1 MILKQDWRQVFMAK
15 PNRSTL
21 SLVWRLLTLMK
32 TLLPWIILAV
42 GFAVMGFV
50 ITVSIPTGIAYLGLL
65 AIRQEVIPILALYL
79 LIALAFLRGFVRY
92 GEHYF
97 GHFVAFHSLAAFRN
111 LIFKKLRALSPACLD
126 SQDSGYLL
134 KMIGEDIEALE
145 VFFAHTIAPICT
157 AILSAG
163 LMFWYFCQSSWQLA
177 LLALATYACLAIV
190 IPIYFANILQV
201 LLKSQNEGRKDYLS
215 YFLESL
221 RSVKDLLQFQVLDE
235 QFERLIKKSN
245 HVNALDRN
253 VAQAQFLQ
261 MALTFFWL
269 GLMIL
274 AFSYMVFDGIYHD
287 SLSFDKGLLTFI
299 AFTASFSPFLE
310 LGRLPLGFKRA
321 MNAARNIFDLLD
333 ENVIVDEG
341 TKQIDRLR
349 SVSFEDLSFAYP
361 KRQELVFKDLSVTF
375 QEKGIIGIK
384 GESGSGK
391 STLVKLIMK
400 WYNWKT
406 GDIFLNDR
414 NSCLLNAAKLQDT
427 IAYVPQTAQL
437 FQQSIRENL
446 TFGRQDI
453 SDESIWNL
461 AEACGMKD
469 RLLACKEG
477 LDTIIKSPSDF
488 SAGEGQRLE
497 LMRALLKDASCYIF
511 DEPTSNLDSLY
522 EAILLDLIKTHCQG
536 LVFLISH
543 RPSTLAC
550 ADHLFCVKNGF
561 LKEVN
566 KK

>member
-1 MILKQDWRQVFMAK
+1 MAK

-177 LLALATYACLAIV
+177 LLALATYACLVIV

-274 AFSYMVFDGIYHD
+274 AFSYMVFDGICHD

-361 KRQELVFKDLSVTF
+361 KRQELVFKDLTVTF

-446 TFGRQDI
+446 IFGRQDI

-511 DEPTSNLDSLY
+511 DEPTSNLDSLN

-550 ADHLFCVKNGF
+550 VDHLFCVKNGS

>member
-1 MILKQDWRQVFMAK
+1 MAK

-361 KRQELVFKDLSVTF
+361 KRQELVFKDLTVTF

-511 DEPTSNLDSLY
+511 DEPTSNLDSLN

-550 ADHLFCVKNGF
+550 VDHLFCVKNGS

>member
-1 MILKQDWRQVFMAK
+1 MAK

-163 LMFWYFCQSSWQLA
+163 IMFWYFCQSSWQLA

-274 AFSYMVFDGIYHD
+274 AFSYMVFDGICHD

-511 DEPTSNLDSLY
+511 DEPTSNLDSLN

-550 ADHLFCVKNGF
+550 ADHLFCVKNGS

>member
-1 MILKQDWRQVFMAK
+1 MAK

-97 GHFVAFHSLAAFRN
+97 GHFVAFHSLAVFRN
-111 LIFKKLRALSPACLD
+111 LIFKKLRTLSPACLD

-274 AFSYMVFDGIYHD
+274 AFSYMVFDGICHD

-461 AEACGMKD
+461 AETCGMKD

-511 DEPTSNLDSLY
+511 DEPTSNLDSLN

-550 ADHLFCVKNGF
+550 ADHLFCVKNGS

>member
-1 MILKQDWRQVFMAK
+1 MAK

-111 LIFKKLRALSPACLD
+111 LTFKKLRALSPACLD

-274 AFSYMVFDGIYHD
+274 AFSYMVFDGICHD

-511 DEPTSNLDSLY
+511 DEPTSNLDSLN

>member
-1 MILKQDWRQVFMAK
+1 MAK

-274 AFSYMVFDGIYHD
+274 AFSYMVFDGICHD

-427 IAYVPQTAQL
+427 IAYVPQTVQL

-511 DEPTSNLDSLY
+511 DEPTSNLDSLN

>member
-1 MILKQDWRQVFMAK
+1 MAK

-163 LMFWYFCQSSWQLA
+163 IMFWYFFQSSWQLA

-274 AFSYMVFDGIYHD
+274 AFSYMVFDGICHD

-349 SVSFEDLSFAYP
+349 SVSFEDLSFAYL
-361 KRQELVFKDLSVTF
+361 KRQELVFKDLTVTF

-511 DEPTSNLDSLY
+511 DEPTSNLDSLN

>member
-1 MILKQDWRQVFMAK
+1 MAK

-157 AILSAG
+157 AILSTG

-274 AFSYMVFDGIYHD
+274 AFSYMVFDGICRD

-511 DEPTSNLDSLY
+511 DEPTSNLDSLN

-550 ADHLFCVKNGF
+550 ADHLFCVKNGS

>member
-1 MILKQDWRQVFMAK
+1 MAK

-21 SLVWRLLTLMK
+21 SLVWRLLILMK

-274 AFSYMVFDGIYHD
+274 AFSYMVFDGICRD

-361 KRQELVFKDLSVTF
+361 KRQELVFKDLSVIF

-511 DEPTSNLDSLY
+511 DEPTSNLDSLN

-550 ADHLFCVKNGF
+550 ADHLFCVKNGS

>member
-1 MILKQDWRQVFMAK
+1 MAK

-274 AFSYMVFDGIYHD
+274 AFSYMVFDGICHD

-361 KRQELVFKDLSVTF
+361 KRQELVFKALSVTF

-461 AEACGMKD
+461 AETCGMKD

-511 DEPTSNLDSLY
+511 DEPTSNLDSLN

>member
-1 MILKQDWRQVFMAK
+1 MAK

-21 SLVWRLLTLMK
+21 RLVWRLLTLMK

-42 GFAVMGFV
+42 GFAVIGFV
-50 ITVSIPTGIAYLGLL
+50 ITVSIPTGIVYLGLL

-274 AFSYMVFDGIYHD
+274 AFSYMVFDGICHD

-361 KRQELVFKDLSVTF
+361 KRQELVFKGLTVTF

-511 DEPTSNLDSLY
+511 DEPTSNLDSLN

-550 ADHLFCVKNGF
+550 VDHLFCVKNGS

>member
-1 MILKQDWRQVFMAK
+1 MAK

-274 AFSYMVFDGIYHD
+274 AFSYMVFDGICHD

-497 LMRALLKDASCYIF
+497 LIRALLKDASCYIF
-511 DEPTSNLDSLY
+511 DEPTSNLDSLN

>member
-1 MILKQDWRQVFMAK
+1 MAK

-145 VFFAHTIAPICT
+145 IFFAHTIAPICT

-274 AFSYMVFDGIYHD
+274 AFSYMVFDGICHD

-361 KRQELVFKDLSVTF
+361 KRQELVFKDLTVTF

-477 LDTIIKSPSDF
+477 LDTIIKRPSDF

-511 DEPTSNLDSLY
+511 DEPTSNLDSLN

-550 ADHLFCVKNGF
+550 VDHLFCVKNGS

>member
-1 MILKQDWRQVFMAK
+1 MAK

-157 AILSAG
+157 AILSAD

-274 AFSYMVFDGIYHD
+274 AFSYMVFDGICHD

-461 AEACGMKD
+461 AETCGMKD

-511 DEPTSNLDSLY
+511 DEPTSNLDSLN

-550 ADHLFCVKNGF
+550 ADHLFCVKNGS

>member
-1 MILKQDWRQVFMAK
+1 MAK

-274 AFSYMVFDGIYHD
+274 AFSYMVFDGICHD

-461 AEACGMKD
+461 AETCGMKD

-511 DEPTSNLDSLY
+511 DEPTSNLDSLN

-550 ADHLFCVKNGF
+550 ADHLFCVKNGSI
-561 LKEVN
+561 KEVN

>member
-1 MILKQDWRQVFMAK
+1 MAK

-274 AFSYMVFDGIYHD
+274 AFSYMVFDGICHD

-391 STLVKLIMK
+391 STLVKLIMN

-511 DEPTSNLDSLY
+511 DEPTSNLDSLN

-550 ADHLFCVKNGF
+550 ADHLFCVKNGS

>member
-1 MILKQDWRQVFMAK
+1 MAK

-274 AFSYMVFDGIYHD
+274 AFSYMVFDGICHD

-299 AFTASFSPFLE
+299 AFSASFSPFLE

-511 DEPTSNLDSLY
+511 DEPTSNLDSLN

-550 ADHLFCVKNGF
+550 ADHLFCVKNGS

>member
-1 MILKQDWRQVFMAK
+1 MAK

-97 GHFVAFHSLAAFRN
+97 GHFVAFHSLAVFRN

-274 AFSYMVFDGIYHD
+274 AFSYMVFDGICHD

-461 AEACGMKD
+461 AETCGMKD

-511 DEPTSNLDSLY
+511 DEPTSNLDSLN

>member
-1 MILKQDWRQVFMAK
+1 MAK

-157 AILSAG
+157 AILSAS

-245 HVNALDRN
+245 HVNALDCN

-274 AFSYMVFDGIYHD
+274 AFSYMVFDGICHD

-511 DEPTSNLDSLY
+511 DEPTSNLDSLN

>member
-1 MILKQDWRQVFMAK
+1 MAK

-274 AFSYMVFDGIYHD
+274 AFSYMVFDGICHD

-361 KRQELVFKDLSVTF
+361 KRQEQELVFKDLTVTF

-446 TFGRQDI
+446 IFGRQDI

-511 DEPTSNLDSLY
+511 DEPTSNLDSLN

-550 ADHLFCVKNGF
+550 VDHLFCVKNGS

>member
-1 MILKQDWRQVFMAK
+1 MAK

-190 IPIYFANILQV
+190 ISIYFANILQV

-274 AFSYMVFDGIYHD
+274 AFSYMVFDGICHD

-511 DEPTSNLDSLY
+511 DEPTSNLDSLN

>member
-1 MILKQDWRQVFMAK
+1 MAK

-274 AFSYMVFDGIYHD
+274 AFSYMVFDGICHD

-400 WYNWKT
+400 WYNWKI

-511 DEPTSNLDSLY
+511 DEPTSNLDSLN

-550 ADHLFCVKNGF
+550 ADHLFCVKNGS

>member
-1 MILKQDWRQVFMAK
+1 MAK

-163 LMFWYFCQSSWQLA
+163 LIFWYFCQSSWQLA

-274 AFSYMVFDGIYHD
+274 AFSYMVFDGICHD

-511 DEPTSNLDSLY
+511 DEPTSNLDSLN

>member
-1 MILKQDWRQVFMAK
+1 MAK

-163 LMFWYFCQSSWQLA
+163 IMFWYFCQSSWQLA

-274 AFSYMVFDGIYHD
+274 AFSYMVFDGICRD

-511 DEPTSNLDSLY
+511 DEPTSNLDSLN

>member
-1 MILKQDWRQVFMAK
+1 MAK

-145 VFFAHTIAPICT
+145 VFFAHTISPICT

-261 MALTFFWL
+261 MVLTFFWL

-274 AFSYMVFDGIYHD
+274 AFSYMVFDGICHD

-511 DEPTSNLDSLY
+511 DEPTSNLDSLN

-550 ADHLFCVKNGF
+550 ADHLFCVKNGS

>member
-1 MILKQDWRQVFMAK
+1 MAK

-274 AFSYMVFDGIYHD
+274 AFSYMVFDGICHD

-361 KRQELVFKDLSVTF
+361 KRQELVFKDLTVTF

-400 WYNWKT
+400 WYNWKA

-446 TFGRQDI
+446 IFGRQDI

-511 DEPTSNLDSLY
+511 DEPTSNLDSLN

-550 ADHLFCVKNGF
+550 VDHLFCVKNGS

>member
-1 MILKQDWRQVFMAK
+1 MAK

-274 AFSYMVFDGIYHD
+274 AFSYMVFDGICHD

-321 MNAARNIFDLLD
+321 MNAARNIFGLLD

-511 DEPTSNLDSLY
+511 DEPTSNLDSLN

>member
-1 MILKQDWRQVFMAK
+1 MAK

-163 LMFWYFCQSSWQLA
+163 LMFWYFCQSSCQLA

-274 AFSYMVFDGIYHD
+274 AFSYMVFDGICHD

-361 KRQELVFKDLSVTF
+361 KRQELVFKDLTVTF

-511 DEPTSNLDSLY
+511 DEPTSNLDSLN

-550 ADHLFCVKNGF
+550 VDHLFCVKNGS

>member
-1 MILKQDWRQVFMAK
+1 MAK

-21 SLVWRLLTLMK
+21 SLVWRLLILMK

-274 AFSYMVFDGIYHD
+274 AFSYMVFDGICHD

-511 DEPTSNLDSLY
+511 DEPTSNLDSLN

-550 ADHLFCVKNGF
+550 ADHLFCVKNGS

>member
-1 MILKQDWRQVFMAK
+1 MAK

-111 LIFKKLRALSPACLD
+111 LIFKKLRAISPACLD

-157 AILSAG
+157 AILSAS

-274 AFSYMVFDGIYHD
+274 AFSYMVFDGICHD

-511 DEPTSNLDSLY
+511 DEPTSNLDSLN

>member
-1 MILKQDWRQVFMAK
+1 MAK

-274 AFSYMVFDGIYHD
+274 AFSYMVFDGICHD

-310 LGRLPLGFKRA
+310 LGRLPLGFKCA

-511 DEPTSNLDSLY
+511 DEPTSNLDSLN

>member
-1 MILKQDWRQVFMAK
+1 MAK

-163 LMFWYFCQSSWQLA
+163 IMFWYFCQSSWQLA

-274 AFSYMVFDGIYHD
+274 AFSYMVFDGICHD

-511 DEPTSNLDSLY
+511 DEPTSNLDSLN

-550 ADHLFCVKNGF
+550 VDHLFCVKNGS
-561 LKEVN
+561 LKRGE
-566 KK
+566 

>member
-1 MILKQDWRQVFMAK
+1 MAK

-177 LLALATYACLAIV
+177 LLALVTYACLAIV

-274 AFSYMVFDGIYHD
+274 AFSYMVFDGICHD

-321 MNAARNIFDLLD
+321 MNAARNIFGLLD

-511 DEPTSNLDSLY
+511 DEPTSNLDSLN

-550 ADHLFCVKNGF
+550 ADHLFCVKNGS

>member
-1 MILKQDWRQVFMAK
+1 MAK

-274 AFSYMVFDGIYHD
+274 AFSYMVFDGICHD

-375 QEKGIIGIK
+375 QEKRIIGIK

-461 AEACGMKD
+461 AETCGMKD

-511 DEPTSNLDSLY
+511 DEPTSNLDSLN

-550 ADHLFCVKNGF
+550 ADHLFCVKNGS

>member
-1 MILKQDWRQVFMAK
+1 MAK

-274 AFSYMVFDGIYHD
+274 AFSYMVFDGICHD

-511 DEPTSNLDSLY
+511 DEPTSNLDSLN

-550 ADHLFCVKNGF
+550 TDHLFCVKNGF

>member
-1 MILKQDWRQVFMAK
+1 MAK

-145 VFFAHTIAPICT
+145 VFFAHTIALICT

>member
-1 MILKQDWRQVFMAK
+1 MAK

-274 AFSYMVFDGIYHD
+274 AFSYMVFDGICHD

-361 KRQELVFKDLSVTF
+361 KRQELVFKDLTVTF

-414 NSCLLNAAKLQDT
+414 NSCLLDAAKLQDT

-511 DEPTSNLDSLY
+511 DEPTSNLDSLN

>member
-1 MILKQDWRQVFMAK
+1 MAK

-511 DEPTSNLDSLY
+511 DGPTSNLDSLY